1 MLHIVL
7 ESAIEAPIEEKQLY
21 DPMQLWYP
29 VATTITRITRY
40 AQRWTTGTDTSAVIS
55 SGQVGFQ
62 PCPVGDCLSLVP

>member
-1 MLHIVL
+1 MLHIVR

-40 AQRWTTGTDTSAVIS
+40 AQR
-55 SGQVGFQ
+55 
-62 PCPVGDCLSLVP
+62 